1 MLIVV
6 GILSMVFT
14 QTGILRC
21 QHCRWWYLLVI
32 QKGLALLHIM
42 SYGAMDLAPLFNIIG
57 TPEVPLFLLL

>member
-6 GILSMVFT
+6 GILSMVFA

-21 QHCRWWYLLVI
+21 QHCWWWYLLVI
-32 QKGLALLHIM
+32 QKGLALLQ
-42 SYGAMDLAPLFNIIG
+42 IIG